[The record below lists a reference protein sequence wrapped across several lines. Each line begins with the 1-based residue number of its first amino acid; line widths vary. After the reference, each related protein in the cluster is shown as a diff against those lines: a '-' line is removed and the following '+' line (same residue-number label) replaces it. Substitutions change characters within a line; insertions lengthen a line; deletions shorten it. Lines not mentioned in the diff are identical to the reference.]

1 MTFLSPVW
9 LGLLGVVAAVVV
21 AYVAA
26 QRRRTSYAVR
36 FAALPLLTKVAPR
49 RPGWRRHVPA
59 VAFALTM
66 VGLVLAIARPTIP
79 VQVPRERATVMVAV
93 DFSISMQAQ
102 DVAPTR
108 IAAATAAARTFIEDL
123 PETFNVGLVTF
134 SGSAAVA
141 VSPTTAR
148 RAALAALA
156 ALERPDLGQGTAIGD
171 AVTASLGA
179 IQTLDADAETEPPP
193 ARVVLLSDGGNT
205 QGSPL
210 AAAAQAATAA
220 GVPVSTIAYGTP
232 EGTVTSG
239 GQTQRVPVDADAL
252 AGLARDSGGQT
263 YSAATGEQLEAV
275 YHDIGS
281 SIGYRTEQR
290 EITGWVLGAALIAA
304 LAAGIAS
311 LAWFSR
317 LP

>member
-1 MTFLSPVW
+1 
-9 LGLLGVVAAVVV
+9 
-21 AYVAA
+21 
-26 QRRRTSYAVR
+26 
-36 FAALPLLTKVAPR
+36 
-49 RPGWRRHVPA
+49 
-59 VAFALTM
+59 
-66 VGLVLAIARPTIP
+66 
-79 VQVPRERATVMVAV
+79 MVAV

-141 VSPTTAR
+141 VSPTTDR
-148 RAALAALA
+148 RAALS

-179 IQTLDADAETEPPP
+179 IRTLDADAETEPPP

-304 LAAGIAS
+304 IAAGIAS